1 MAGAAPTVLEHALSS
16 TSSSGYLKTVQEG
29 QRKRVI
35 EIGIHVIK
43 CTSSSTSKIESAE
56 HLTKLV
62 AVSSNIT
69 TTACAV
75 SSETPSSSL
84 YLRKECCTG
93 KLKVADWK
101 DKHFIS
107 GMQWTNNIARQ
118 VSRHHQESLSMSY
131 LTDKAYLKEFNGVKI
146 YELERMPQKT
156 VSAVD
161 DITLQEDCVKIKHKF
176 NEFNI

>member
-1 MAGAAPTVLEHALSS
+1 MSQGA
-16 TSSSGYLKTVQEG
+16 SSSGYLKTVQEG

-43 CTSSSTSKIESAE
+43 CTISSTSKIDSAE
-56 HLTKLV
+56 HLTKLA

-93 KLKVADWK
+93 K
-101 DKHFIS
+101 
-107 GMQWTNNIARQ
+107 
-118 VSRHHQESLSMSY
+118 VSRHHQELLSMSY
-131 LTDKAYLKEFNGVKI
+131 LTDKAYLK
-146 YELERMPQKT
+146 
-156 VSAVD
+156 
-161 DITLQEDCVKIKHKF
+161 
-176 NEFNI
+176 